1 MNYKKII
8 SYSVLAL
15 LTLGASQN
23 VSAAPVNTEQSEA
36 RIQFTID
43 PTDVPGV
50 QVPDVDENGN
60 PTDFND
66 YDPDNPTDGVVTDN
80 SGPLSLDYVTNLDF
94 GDRTIRSQES
104 YFSTTDVPFV
114 QVTDNRGTA
123 AGWNLTAQLSA
134 FTINSGA
141 VTTLQGASI
150 ALNNGQVAS
159 PYGTIAPPTAAQ
171 VITLAADGASAPVVT
186 AGTGTGYS
194 TWVVEWADSG
204 RNDGSNENVVL
215 TVPANAQTVGNHTA
229 TITWVLSDTP

>member
-1 MNYKKII
+1 MNYKKLI

-60 PTDFND
+60 PTDFNN

-80 SGPLSLDYVTNLDF
+80 PGPLSLDYVTNLDF
-94 GDRTIRSQES
+94 GNRTIRSQES

-123 AGWNLTAQLSA
+123 AGWDLTAQLST
-134 FTINSGA
+134 FTINGGS
-141 VTTLQGASI
+141 VETLQGASI

-159 PYGTIAPPTAAQ
+159 PYSSIAPPTAAQ
-171 VITLAADGASAPVVT
+171 TVTLSSGGASSEVVT
-186 AGTGTGYS
+186 AGAGTGYS
-194 TWVVEWADSG
+194 TWIVEWADG
-204 RNDGSNENVVL
+204 GNDGVNENVVL
-215 TVPANAQTVGNHTA
+215 TVPSSAQTVGNHTA